1 MFDQFLKLFRGFT
14 ADNRRGYG
22 SDSTGGIAIS
32 PKLARRERAV
42 TAFLADLSHG
52 LRTPLTGI
60 LVFSDLM
67 KNESRGPLGD
77 AKYAEYVTQIRDD
90 SSHMLAIVD
99 ELPPCRGSMPAAI
112 RLTIHR
118 PA

>member
-22 SDSTGGIAIS
+22 SDSPGGIAIS
-32 PKLARRERAV
+32 PELARRERAV
-42 TAFLADLSHG
+42 TAFLTDLSHG

-60 LVFSDLM
+60 LGFSDLM

-77 AKYAEYVTQIRDD
+77 AKYAEYV
-90 SSHMLAIVD
+90 V
-99 ELPPCRGSMPAAI
+99 
-112 RLTIHR
+112 
-118 PA
+118 